1 VTNGLE
7 LVTPNVTMNQ
17 AVMVVLLLIVSSAHS
32 SLAVT
37 KTDTVYVTRTGLV
50 KTVES
55 ILVNVTPSAV
65 DVAAQMPAIVR
76 PALSTQSVTL
86 TDSVYARTIGKAQTV
101 LPT

>member
-1 VTNGLE
+1 
-7 LVTPNVTMNQ
+7 VTPNVTMMQ
-17 AVMVVLLLIVSSAHS
+17 AVMVVLLLIVSSALN

-37 KTDTVYVTRTGLV
+37 KTDIVSVTKTGLA

-55 ILVNVTPSAV
+55 ISVYVTPSAV
-65 DVAAQMPAIVR
+65 DVVAQMLAIVR

-86 TDSVYARTIGKAQTV
+86 TDSVYARTIGKAQTA